1 MKNVKILWALLS
13 LVALIA
19 VGQITCA
26 DDANAEDYPGAV
38 CPECNNDEV
47 VPIVYGYPS
56 EEMCEAAE
64 RGEISLGG

>member
-13 LVALIA
+13 LVALVA

-26 DDANAEDYPGAV
+26 DANAEEYPGAV
-38 CPECNNDEV
+38 CPECSSDDGV
-47 VPIVYGYPS
+47 LIVYGYPG

-64 RGEISLGG
+64 NGEISLGG

>member
-1 MKNVKILWALLS
+1 MKNVKLLWALFS
-13 LVALIA
+13 LVTLIA

-26 DDANAEDYPGAV
+26 NNASAEGYPAYV
-38 CPECNNDEV
+38 CPECSSEDT

-56 EEMCEAAE
+56 NEMCEAAE